1 MTESIGRNDPCP
13 CGSGKKYKHCC
24 LRKAAGRRTVQ
35 HPARRGRHLSEADDL
50 QPLTQLIEEIAAYEA
65 MGEEIDAAVA
75 ALVRHR
81 PAFEALM
88 EDGQAI
94 MKRTHQLF
102 ADARFAPFH
111 CTADEV
117 QQAFEEVGYPGDFVL
132 NADQEADRMSA
143 AILHVAAQREDQLS
157 IARKLMMML
166 PEYVAE
172 QRYMDAWIILFSVHK
187 MTEAPDQS
195 NPFLFEMFGYGND
208 ALAERIVTQ
217 QKALLQHLGL
227 EQEAIGAVSFDEA
240 EALMQA
246 QTADPAKNAALE
258 AYFAAHPELHRYV
271 EAELWDMERRA
282 LLLLEREDAECL
294 YLDPEEV
301 MPYMVTLME
310 RLHPL
315 ETQAR
320 EALEK
325 GESPRPETVKA
336 MSQMVMD
343 VARTMTPEIFTAERI
358 ARLRIDMKTYQ
369 HDLSQAGENR
379 AAALAHAAGITLQRE
394 EPLDENPLLI
404 AICFVSLREMLM
416 AISYEAQARQDGA
429 TEEEQAL

>member
-24 LRKAAGRRTVQ
+24 MRKATGRRTVQ
-35 HPARRGRHLSEADDL
+35 HPARQGRRRSETDDL
-50 QPLTQLIEEIAAYEA
+50 QPLTQLIEELAAYEA
-65 MGEEIDAAVA
+65 MGEEIDAAITT
-75 ALVRHR
+75 LERHR

-88 EDGQAI
+88 EDSEALVE
-94 MKRTHQLF
+94 RTYRLF
-102 ADARFAPFH
+102 ADARFEPFH

-117 QQAFEEVGYPGDFVL
+117 QQAFEEVGYPGDFAL
-132 NADQEADRMSA
+132 NSDQEAERMAA
-143 AILHVAAQREDQLS
+143 AILHVAAHREDQLS
-157 IARKLMMML
+157 VARKLVMML

-172 QRYMDAWIILFSVHK
+172 QRYMDAWIILFSAHK
-187 MTEAPDQS
+187 MIEAPDQS

-208 ALAERIVTQ
+208 ALAERIAVQ
-217 QKALLQHLGL
+217 QEILLQYLGVD
-227 EQEAIGAVSFDEA
+227 QEAIAAMSFDEA
-240 EALMQA
+240 EALLQA
-246 QTADPAKNAALE
+246 QTADPEKSAALE
-258 AYFAAHPELHRYV
+258 AYFAAHPELHRYI
-271 EAELWDMERRA
+271 ESELWDMEHQA
-282 LLLLEREDAECL
+282 LMLLEREDAEPL

-310 RLHPL
+310 RLHPF

-320 EALEK
+320 EAMEK
-325 GESPRPETVKA
+325 GEAPHPETLEA

-343 VARTMTPEIFTAERI
+343 VARAMPPEIFTTERI
-358 ARLRIDMKTYQ
+358 ARLKADMRNYQ
-369 HDLSQAGENR
+369 RDLSQAGEKQ

-394 EPLDENPLLI
+394 EPLDETPLLI
-404 AICFVSLREMLM
+404 AICFVSLREMLL

>member
-1 MTESIGRNDPCP
+1 MTESIGRNDSCP

-24 LRKAAGRRTVQ
+24 MRKAAGRRSVQ
-35 HPARRGRHLSEADDL
+35 HPARQGRRLSEADDL

-65 MGEEIDAAVA
+65 MGEEIDAAVTI
-75 ALVRHR
+75 LDRHR

-94 MKRTHQLF
+94 MKRTHELF
-102 ADARFAPFH
+102 ADTRFMPFY

-132 NADQEADRMSA
+132 NADQEVDRMAA
-143 AILHVAAQREDQLS
+143 AILYVAAQRKDQLS
-157 IARKLMMML
+157 VARKLMMML

-172 QRYMDAWIILFSVHK
+172 QRYMDAWIILYSVHK

-208 ALAERIVTQ
+208 ALAERIATQ

-227 EQEAIGAVSFDEA
+227 EQEAIGAMPFDEA

-246 QTADPAKNAALE
+246 QTADPAKSAALE

-282 LLLLEREDAECL
+282 LLLLDREDAECL

-301 MPYMVTLME
+301 MPYLSLLLE

-315 ETQAR
+315 ESQAR
-320 EALEK
+320 EAMEM
-325 GESPRPETVKA
+325 GESPRPETVEA
-336 MSQMVMD
+336 MSQMVME
-343 VARTMTPEIFTAERI
+343 VAYTMVPEIFTAKRI
-358 ARLRIDMKTYQ
+358 ARLRMDLKTYQ
-369 HDLSQAGENR
+369 HDLSQAGENQG
-379 AAALAHAAGITLQRE
+379 AALAHAAGITLQRG
-394 EPLDENPLLI
+394 EPPDENSLLI
-404 AICFVSLREMLM
+404 TVCFVSLREMLIAM
-416 AISYEAQARQDGA
+416 SHEAQARQDGA
-429 TEEEQAL
+429 TEEEQSL